1 MREAM
6 TYIDF
11 DPQSDFEAT
20 PIWVW
25 DASHSNP
32 PWTPLFGW
40 YWGDLCCFGGAGAME
55 TVSLPRAR
63 TTHMRL
69 FKGGIYYGF
78 SLVEK
83 EEEIK
88 AREAKFREFIRPYIE
103 NGEEKFVDVLQKELM
118 PEYQRLKKFDPGKMS
133 NYELWMH
140 VEDCL
145 NVTRRMW
152 YFHVLGMY
160 VTWIPYVLLENTCK
174 QYAGLDDRNP
184 LFLKL
189 ITGFDN
195 KTFEVDRKLWK
206 LAQRAQDLGI
216 GEHLSV
222 GRWNEVAAKLGT
234 IDAGRQWLSE
244 FQAFLDEDGW
254 RMPRRAEFIAP
265 SWIEDPTPAIRIMS
279 MYVAKGAEFN
289 LEAQRAIAVKER
301 EKAEKEVLEKIPE
314 EEREYFKKLLTVAQQ
329 AGSYNEGHSY
339 YCEDY
344 CFSITRRAFIEIGR
358 RYVSAGMI
366 EKAEDIFF
374 FLPEE
379 IRKYIYYPRQY
390 SAGVKDIIEKRK
402 EEWEGWCREVMN
414 PPFLLK
420 EGVGPQDIAPHLI
433 ALRDPIFFKAILGTM
448 PDAKPELKAD
458 FYGVTGSPGIAEGP
472 ARVIMNEKQLVQVQE
487 GDILVAANTAP
498 SWTPVFNL
506 IKGAVI
512 DIGGSLCHAAI
523 VAREF
528 GIPLVVNVMEGT
540 RKIKTGQRL
549 RVDANQGVVYILDK

>member
-1 MREAM
+1 MKEAI

-11 DPQSDFEAT
+11 DPEVDFSAT

-25 DASHSNP
+25 DSSHSNP

-40 YWGDLCCFGGAGAME
+40 YWAALCAFGGSGAME
-55 TVSLPRAR
+55 AVSLPRAR
-63 TTHMRL
+63 VTHMRL
-69 FKGGIYYGF
+69 FKGGVYYGF
-78 SLVEK
+78 SLVEN
-83 EEEIK
+83 EEEIRE
-88 AREAKFREFIRPYIE
+88 REAKFREFIRPYIE
-103 NGEEKFVDVLQKELM
+103 NSEQKYVDVLERELM
-118 PEYQRLKKFDPGKMS
+118 PGYERLKKYDPEKMS

-145 NVTRRMW
+145 NVTMRMW

-160 VTWIPYVLLENTCK
+160 VTWIPYVLLENICK

-189 ITGFDN
+189 ITGFEN

-206 LAQRAQDLGI
+206 LAQRAQELEI
-216 GEHLSV
+216 GEHLSA
-222 GRWNEVAAKLGT
+222 GRWNDIAAKLDITDG
-234 IDAGRQWLSE
+234 GRKWLSE
-244 FQAFLDEDGW
+244 FRAFLNQDGW
-254 RMPRRAEFIAP
+254 RIPRRAEFIAP

-279 MYVAKGAEFN
+279 MYLAKGTEFN
-289 LEAQRAIAVKER
+289 LDAQRAVAVKER
-301 EKAEKEVLEKIPE
+301 EAAEKEVLEKIPE
-314 EEREYFKKLLTVAQQ
+314 EQREYFGKLLSVAQQ
-329 AGSYNEGHSY
+329 AGAYNEGHSY

-344 CFSITRRAFIEIGR
+344 CFSITRRAFMEIGR
-358 RYVSAGMI
+358 RYARAELI
-366 EKAEDIFF
+366 EKPEDIFF
-374 FLPEE
+374 LLPDE
-379 IRKYIYYPRQY
+379 IRAYIFHPPQHVGMNAIVR
-390 SAGVKDIIEKRK
+390 KRK
-402 EEWEGWCREVMN
+402 EDWEGWCRDVTN

-420 EGVGPQDIAPHLI
+420 DGMGPQDIAPHLI

-448 PDAKPELKAD
+448 PDVRPELNAD
-458 FYGVTGSPGIAEGP
+458 FYGVTGSPGVAEGP
-472 ARVIMNEKQLVQVQE
+472 ARVIMNEKQLVEVQE

-512 DIGGSLCHAAI
+512 DIGGSLSHAAI

-549 RVDANQGVVYILDK
+549 RVDANQGVVYILDN

>member
-1 MREAM
+1 
-6 TYIDF
+6 
-11 DPQSDFEAT
+11 
-20 PIWVW
+20 
-25 DASHSNP
+25 
-32 PWTPLFGW
+32 
-40 YWGDLCCFGGAGAME
+40 
-55 TVSLPRAR
+55 
-63 TTHMRL
+63 
-69 FKGGIYYGF
+69 
-78 SLVEK
+78 
-83 EEEIK
+83 
-88 AREAKFREFIRPYIE
+88 
-103 NGEEKFVDVLQKELM
+103 VDVLERELM
-118 PEYQRLKKFDPGKMS
+118 PEYERLKKYDPEKMS

-152 YFHVLGMY
+152 YFHILGLY
-160 VTWIPYVLLENTCK
+160 VTWIPYVLLEDTCK
-174 QYAGLDDRNP
+174 QYAGLDDRSP

-402 EEWEGWCREVMN
+402 EEWEGWCREVTN

-512 DIGGSLCHAAI
+512 DIGGSLSHAAI